1 MGCHIYEVGLVVT
14 VAHHKSELCQILS
27 ILVDNSIGSEK
38 LLTLREF
45 EVVSV
50 HACSDLC
57 TKVILGTITQLDC
70 QVFDHMVVL
79 VNLDVVDV
87 PICSHAEAAA
97 NTINVINDSNGRL
110 QMSEHF
116 IFVDWVQERDTT
128 LNSNDLG
135 VFKIS
140 AHHQL

>member
-1 MGCHIYEVGLVVT
+1 MVT

-38 LLTLREF
+38 LLALREF

-57 TKVILGTITQLDC
+57 TKVILSAITQLDC

-87 PICSHAEAAA
+87 PICGHAEAAA
-97 NTINVINDSNGRL
+97 NTINVINDTNGRL
-110 QMSEHF
+110 QMSEHV
-116 IFVDWVQERDTT
+116 IFVDWVQERDTA

>member
-1 MGCHIYEVGLVVT
+1 MVT

-38 LLTLREF
+38 LLALREF

-57 TKVILGTITQLDC
+57 TKVILSAITQLDC

-110 QMSEHF
+110 QMSEHV
-116 IFVDWVQERDTT
+116 IFVDWVQERDTA